1 MSTPPP
7 LSEPLPLHARL
18 AAAHDRLLRIHK
30 ELIDHERRRYERTHG
45 RVNSPGELF
54 QLLISDP
61 FFDWLRSLSQLIVAI
76 DEYVS
81 SKDPV
86 EPAAG
91 EALLA
96 QAHELLTPS
105 DTGTPFQREYQRALQ
120 ESPDVAMIHAANK
133 LSPR

>member
-1 MSTPPP
+1 MSTPSPF
-7 LSEPLPLHARL
+7 PLHTQL
-18 AAAHDRLLRIHK
+18 ATAHERLLRIHK
-30 ELIDHERRRYERTHG
+30 ALIDHERSRYERTHG
-45 RVNSPGELF
+45 RVNSAGEMF

-76 DEYVS
+76 DEYIS

-86 EPAAG
+86 EAAAG

-96 QAHELLTPS
+96 QAHDLLTPS
-105 DTGTPFQREYQRALQ
+105 DTGTRFQREYQRALQ

-133 LSPR
+133 LSS